1 MSIYYEMTGSPRA
14 AGFKTKAEL
23 IAHLEG
29 FGYVKDDLAGVGHG
43 KVAEKVCNLLL
54 TDAYNSKS
62 GKMAKAKKRGIRI
75 LTYEDLLNELD
86 EGATPDDESLNGEE
100 NTVNGKIDYNSMKIA
115 ELKELLKER
124 ALPVSGTKAELIER
138 FQNSI
143 SENLRKFIFS
153 NDPGMRKMGLSMA
166 KGLNTT
172 ESHGMIK
179 TLAKWDPEHSGYAKL
194 LMEEL
199 GIDDSWTEEEE
210 AEIMTHMLK
219 KKPTDIM
226 WFILDNQGIHT
237 DQNIENTPE
246 SCGHLQEIIEVL
258 ANDEDVDHK
267 NKLLNLIDELQC
279 AHYDIIFG
287 VIRTA
292 VEKEWEDVITILLDI
307 ISDDWS
313 DHYVRNEAKD
323 ALRSF
328 SKESILSDLGVEQ
341 EVIDILLD

>member
-1 MSIYYEMTGSPRA
+1 MSIYYEMTGTPRA

-43 KVAEKVCNLLL
+43 KVAEKICNLLL
-54 TDAYNSKS
+54 TDDYNSKS
-62 GKMAKAKKRGIRI
+62 GKMAKAKKLSIRI
-75 LTYEDLLNELD
+75 LTYEDLLKELD
-86 EGATPDDESLNGEE
+86 EEDTPDDESLSGEKNTANGE
-100 NTVNGKIDYNSMKIA
+100 IDYNSMKVV

-143 SENLRKFIFS
+143 SENLRKFMFS
-153 NDPGMRKMGLSMA
+153 NDPAMRKMGLSMA
-166 KGLNTT
+166 KGLDTT

-179 TLAKWDPEHSGYAKL
+179 TLAKWDPENSGYAKL

-210 AEIMTHMLK
+210 TEIMAHMLK

-237 DQNIENTPE
+237 DQNIVNTPE

-267 NKLLNLIDELQC
+267 NKLLDLIDDPPQ
-279 AHYDIIFG
+279 AHYGIIFG

-313 DHYVRNEAKD
+313 DHYMRSEAKD
-323 ALRSF
+323 ALQSF
-328 SKESILSDLGVEQ
+328 SKESILSALGHEQ
-341 EVIDILLD
+341 EVIDIILD